1 VSQVLS
7 GAKDKKIRFS
17 DKKIPAVQAGIMK
30 SKKIRGAV

>member
-1 VSQVLS
+1 LPASVFV
-7 GAKDKKIRFS
+7 AKDKKMELP